1 MIDKIEVE
9 QLKIIGLTEPLK
21 GEVAVSGAKNAALP
35 ILMATLLVNDE
46 VVLHR
51 VPALQDVTIALSLL
65 AELGVKIVR
74 SGNSIT
80 LNAHELTASQAP
92 TELVRKMRASILA
105 LGPLLGRLCRAELA
119 LPGGCAIGA
128 RPIDQHLLGMQKLG
142 AKIVLTESE
151 IMAEAAS
158 GLHGAEIMPQVV
170 TVTGTENIL
179 MAAVLAKGTTV
190 IHNAACEPEVADLAN
205 FLNQLGAKISG
216 IGTSTL
222 VVEGVR
228 KLHGGSYTIMP
239 DRIEAGTYLVAAA
252 ITRGEVILRGI
263 ESSILTAVTDKLIA
277 VGAELKAQQDTLT
290 LTMKG
295 KRPRAISVSTAPYP
309 GFPTDMQAQFMALA
323 AVSVGTSMITEN
335 IFENRF
341 RHVAE
346 LEQLGARIDVS
357 GRIATVEGCERLK
370 GATLTATD
378 LRASAGLVLAALEA
392 EGVTTIQQISY
403 LDRGYERLEDK
414 LRALGANIWRE
425 KE

>member
-323 AVSVGTSMITEN
+323 AVSVGTSMIAEN